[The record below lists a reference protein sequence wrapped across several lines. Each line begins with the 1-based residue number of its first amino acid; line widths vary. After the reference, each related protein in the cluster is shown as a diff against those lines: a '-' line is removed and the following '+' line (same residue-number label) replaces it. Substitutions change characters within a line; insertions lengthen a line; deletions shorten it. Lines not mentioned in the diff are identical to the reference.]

1 MKLILHMLVTL
12 TIIGVISG
20 GLLSEVSEWAAPKIE
35 AHRKAETERAI
46 FLVQPEAKSYVVD
59 ISENAIK
66 KIEAVDF
73 EVYRVFD
80 ENNNPI
86 GYALPYEGNGFQGKI
101 RLMVGIKNNLKEL
114 VGMQV
119 LEQTE
124 TPGLGTKVTEDPFT
138 NQFVKLIAEP
148 DVAWVKGA
156 PPTNSNEIQTITG
169 ATISS
174 KAIVNIV
181 NGGLQ
186 KLREVEESGAEL

>member
-12 TIIGVISG
+12 TIIGIISG

-46 FLVQPEAKSYVVD
+46 FLVQPDAKSQ
-59 ISENAIK
+59 K
-66 KIEAVDF
+66 KIETVDF

-80 ENNNPI
+80 ENNDPI

-101 RLMVGIKNNLKEL
+101 R
-114 VGMQV
+114 MQV

-186 KLREVEESGAEL
+186 KLREVEESGVEL

>member
-12 TIIGVISG
+12 TIIGIISG

-46 FLVQPEAKSYVVD
+46 FLVQPDAKSQ
-59 ISENAIK
+59 K
-66 KIEAVDF
+66 KIETVDF

-80 ENNNPI
+80 ENNDPI

-186 KLREVEESGAEL
+186 KLREVEESGVEL

>member
-1 MKLILHMLVTL
+1 MKLILHMLFTL
-12 TIIGVISG
+12 TIIGIVSG
-20 GLLSEVSEWAAPKIE
+20 GLLSEVSEWAEPQIE

-46 FLVQPEAKSYVVD
+46 FLVQPHAKSQ
-59 ISENAIK
+59 K
-66 KIEAVDF
+66 KIETVDF
-73 EVYRVFD
+73 EIYQVFD
-80 ENNNPI
+80 ENDKPI

-101 RLMVGIKNNLKEL
+101 RLMVGVKNDLKEL

-138 NQFVKLIAEP
+138 NQFVKLIAAP
-148 DVAWVKGA
+148 DVDWVKGT

-181 NGGLQ
+181 NGGL
-186 KLREVEESGAEL
+186 KRIREAREAGVEL

>member
-1 MKLILHMLVTL
+1 MKLILQMLVTL
-12 TIIGVISG
+12 TIIGVVSG
-20 GLLSEVSEWAAPKIE
+20 GLLSEVSEWAKPKIE
-35 AHRKAETERAI
+35 AHRKAETEKAI
-46 FLVQPEAKSYVVD
+46 FLVQPEAKSQ
-59 ISENAIK
+59 K
-66 KIEAVDF
+66 KIENIAF
-73 EVYRVFD
+73 EIYQVFD
-80 ENNNPI
+80 ANNQPI

-101 RLMVGIKNNLKEL
+101 RLMVGVKNDLKEL

-138 NQFVKLIAEP
+138 NQFVKLNADP

-156 PPTNSNEIQTITG
+156 PPTNPNEIQTITG

-186 KLREVEESGAEL
+186 KLREAKESGIKL